1 MLNVLSYKLSY
12 YYNYQL
18 SSVLDTGCIDLKI
31 LIFCTLSVIKVFWHK
46 SFNLTFGVVGFLL
59 QAVETA
65 CLRI

>member
-31 LIFCTLSVIKVFWHK
+31 LIFCTLSVMQYELGRPRGLPNSYCIGLLAQVF
-46 SFNLTFGVVGFLL
+46 
-59 QAVETA
+59 
-65 CLRI
+65 